1 MIAKKFIYIFVI
13 IQLCIMELTAQTNTI
28 KLWQGDIPGA
38 KKSADY
44 IEKTTGGNGEIVRI
58 GKISAPELTVYL
70 PKPEIATGSAVLIIP
85 GGGYSIVA
93 IDHEGFEVAKWLNTL
108 GIAGIVLK
116 YRLPSDVIMDNKSIG
131 PLQDA
136 QEAMRVIRR
145 NAEKWNLK
153 TNKIGVIGFSAGG
166 HLASTLSTHYDEKVY
181 ELKDNTSA
189 RPDFSILIYPV
200 ITFDAAFTHKGSRNN
215 LIGENPSEDQVKKF
229 SNELQ
234 VNSQTPPAF
243 LVHSSNDEAVPVQ
256 NSMLYYQQ
264 LQKNKVQAEMHIFQK
279 GGHGYGLAKNR
290 GTESG
295 WPALCANWLKEMGF

>member
-153 TNKIGVIGFSAGG
+153 TDKIGVIGFSAGG

-256 NSMLYYQQ
+256 NSILYYQQ

>member
-153 TNKIGVIGFSAGG
+153 TDKIGVIGFSAGG